1 MLQVSEEYNNSVAKV
16 LNERAWVKAGTAV
29 NAGSASEAAK
39 QAGLDWNVM
48 LADMVA
54 LGRNQVNEYET
65 VTDHYP
71 VPKRQAVLKL
81 GKDNKPNE
89 VIGVVGDKYKIVQ
102 NMEVFSA
109 LDTLVDSG
117 DARYTAAGEYNNGA
131 NIWMVMEL
139 PTGVQ
144 VANDPH
150 AAYLLVQSSHDG
162 SCAVRIRPIIERLFC
177 ANQISRIIMGKK
189 TNDYTYV
196 MKHTTNSV
204 LSISDIRNITQLTYS
219 SIQQYEEVAGTLLQR
234 KVDERQVKNI
244 FKSVWALPSIVE
256 ETPEHLLSQGEK
268 RQRTIALT
276 GRDSAWNI
284 YSQSPTQENIRGTA
298 FGVWQAVIE
307 HADHYASGGAER
319 RAVAT
324 ISGRNDKI
332 KNKALNLVL
341 V

>member
-1 MLQVSEEYNNSVAKV
+1 MQLSEQYLKKSAETVRKQYWAQ
-16 LNERAWVKAGTAV
+16 AGTAV

-48 LADMVA
+48 LAPMEAIVS
-54 LGRNQVNEYET
+54 NKVNEYET
-65 VTDHYP
+65 VTDHYE

-81 GKDNKPNE
+81 GKDNTNQ

-150 AAYLLVQSSHDG
+150 SAFLLVQSSHDG

-177 ANQISRIIMGKK
+177 ANQISRIIMGKQK
-189 TNDYTYV
+189 NDYTYV

-204 LSISDIRNITQLTYS
+204 LSVNDIRNITQLTYN
-219 SIQQYEEVAGTLLQR
+219 SIQQYEEIAGTLLQR
-234 KVDERQVKNI
+234 KVDDRQVKNI
-244 FKSVWALPSIVE
+244 FKQVWALPSTVE

-276 GRDSAWNI
+276 GRESAWNI
-284 YSQSPTQENIRGTA
+284 YSQSSTQENIRGTA
-298 FGVWQAVIE
+298 FGAWQAVIE

-332 KNKALNLVL
+332 KNKALGLVL
-341 V
+341 A

>member
-1 MLQVSEEYNNSVAKV
+1 MLQVSEAYNDKKLKE
-16 LNERAWVKAGTAV
+16 LNKQSWVKAGTAV
-29 NAGSASEAAK
+29 NASSASEAAR

-48 LADMVA
+48 LADMEAIVS
-54 LGRNQVNEYET
+54 NSVNEFET

-81 GKDNKPNE
+81 GKDNENQ

-139 PTGVQ
+139 PVGVQ

-150 AAYLLVQSSHDG
+150 AAFLLVQSSHDG

-177 ANQISRIIMGKK
+177 MNQINRIIKGKHK
-189 TNDYTYV
+189 NDYTYV
-196 MKHTTNSV
+196 MKHTTNSE
-204 LSISDIRNITQLTYS
+204 LSVNDIRNITQLTYD
-219 SIQQYEEVAGTLLQR
+219 SIQQYETIAGTLLER
-234 KVDERQVKNI
+234 KVDDRQVRNI
-244 FKSVWALPSIVE
+244 FKAVWTLPSEVE
-256 ETPEHLLSQGEK
+256 DAPEHLLSQGQR
-268 RQRTIALT
+268 RQRTIALN

-298 FGVWQAVIE
+298 FGAWQAVVE
-307 HADHYASGGAER
+307 HADHYASGGADR
-319 RAVAT
+319 RAIAT
-324 ISGRNDKI
+324 ISGRNDRI
-332 KNKALNLVL
+332 KDKALDLIL
-341 V
+341 A